1 MNVPDAISGAKIV
14 VLTGAGA
21 SVPLGLF
28 TTRQFLEDFKANDA
42 RALKQQ
48 GLEVPLSF
56 VLSEA
61 AVENFDIEG
70 VLDLLETP

>member
-1 MNVPDAISGAKIV
+1 
-14 VLTGAGA
+14 
-21 SVPLGLF
+21 LF

>member
-1 MNVPDAISGAKIV
+1 LCSRGRAHQYLWACS
-14 VLTGAGA
+14 
-21 SVPLGLF
+21 